1 MRKFV
6 EILWMAIAA
15 VSLVELVISFRAVGF
30 NHDTQVYAIVFVVA
44 GFMFFFRRRQRSK
57 LENRNNQENN

>member
-15 VSLVELVISFRAVGF
+15 VSLVELVISYRSVGF
-30 NHDTQVYAIVFVVA
+30 NSDTKVYAIVAAVA

-57 LENRNNQENN
+57 LEARNKDLG

>member
-1 MRKFV
+1 MRRFV

-30 NHDTQVYAIVFVVA
+30 NQDTQVYALVAAVA
-44 GFMFFFRRRQRSK
+44 GFMYFFRRRQLAK
-57 LENRNNQENN
+57 QEARNNEIK